1 MILLV
6 LTSSGQAGSLDLG
19 SELDRSVEFH
29 DGHIVVER
37 EDVETS
43 VSANLLY
50 LAHLLV
56 VLGYVVAAQ
65 EHLQLIWLKRLD
77 TMRSSEHM
85 AVSDQS
91 ATAVELSLTLES
103 DNPWEL
109 SGCCLLAAHNSI
121 VATTNATHLKRKKG
135 FD

>member
-1 MILLV
+1 MLSLV

-43 VSANLLY
+43 VGTNLLY
-50 LAHLLV
+50 FAHLLV
-56 VLGYVVAAQ
+56 VLGNIVAAQ
-65 EHLQLIWLKRLD
+65 EDLQLIRLERLD

-85 AVSDQS
+85 TVSDQS
-91 ATAVELSLTLES
+91 TTAVQLSLALES
-103 DNPWEL
+103 DDPWEL
-109 SGCCLLAAHNSI
+109 SGCCLLATHNSI
-121 VATTNATHLKRKKG
+121 VTTTNATHLKRKNCW
-135 FD
+135 D